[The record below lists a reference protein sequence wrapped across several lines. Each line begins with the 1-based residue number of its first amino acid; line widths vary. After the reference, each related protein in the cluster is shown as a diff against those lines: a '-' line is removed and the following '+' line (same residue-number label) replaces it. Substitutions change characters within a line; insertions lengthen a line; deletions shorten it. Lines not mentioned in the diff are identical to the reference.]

1 MIALVVKLFPLIIIL
16 VAAILLLALTL
27 WKRNSPAKLRD
38 IPALTRLY
46 RMLGLSVE
54 DGTRLHIS
62 LGHGSLLDA
71 RGGSALAG
79 LATLRIIAEKT
90 SVSDM
95 PAVASSGDP
104 VLGLLTQDTLQ
115 AGYQA
120 AGVDEFYSHT
130 TGRVTGLTPFGFA
143 AGAMHISRNEKVSTT
158 VMLGHFGPEAALIA
172 DASDRES
179 LTLIG
184 ASDNLSGQ
192 AVLFANTQDALIG
205 EELFAAGAY
214 LGAGAAHTASL
225 TVQDVLRWLVIAAL
239 LGGAAIKLLETI

>member
-1 MIALVVKLFPLIIIL
+1 
-16 VAAILLLALTL
+16 
-27 WKRNSPAKLRD
+27 
-38 IPALTRLY
+38 
-46 RMLGLSVE
+46 
-54 DGTRLHIS
+54 
-62 LGHGSLLDA
+62 
-71 RGGSALAG
+71 
-79 LATLRIIAEKT
+79 
-90 SVSDM
+90 
-95 PAVASSGDP
+95 
-104 VLGLLTQDTLQ
+104 
-115 AGYQA
+115 
-120 AGVDEFYSHT
+120 
-130 TGRVTGLTPFGFA
+130 
-143 AGAMHISRNEKVSTT
+143 MHISRNEKVSTT

-239 LGGAAIKLLETI
+239 LGGAAIKLLGTI

>member
-1 MIALVVKLFPLIIIL
+1 MIALAVKLFPLLII
-16 VAAILLLALTL
+16 VFAAFLLLAITL
-27 WKRNSPAKLRD
+27 WKRNSPARLRD
-38 IPALTRLY
+38 IPALTRVY

-120 AGVDEFYSHT
+120 AGVDELYSPT

-143 AGAMHISRNEKVSTT
+143 AGAMQISRNEKVSTT
-158 VMLGHFGPEAALIA
+158 VMLGHLGVEAALIA
-172 DASDRES
+172 DTSDRDNI
-179 LTLIG
+179 TMIG
-184 ASDNLSGQ
+184 ASDDISGQ

-214 LGAGAAHTASL
+214 LGAGTSHTASL
-225 TVQDVLRWLVIAAL
+225 TVQDILRWFIILAL
-239 LGGAAIKLLETI
+239 MGGAFAKFAGMI

>member
-1 MIALVVKLFPLIIIL
+1 MIALSVIVLT
-16 VAAILLLALTL
+16 ALLLGVITL
-27 WKRNSPAKLRD
+27 WKKNSPTRLRD

-71 RGGSALAG
+71 RGGALAG
-79 LATLRIIAEKT
+79 LAALRIIAEKT

-104 VLGLLTQDTLQ
+104 VFGLLTQDTLQ

-120 AGVDEFYSHT
+120 AGVDELYVPTS
-130 TGRVTGLTPFGFA
+130 GRVTGLTPFGYA
-143 AGAMHISRNEKVSTT
+143 AGAMNISQNEKVSANI
-158 VMLGHFGPEAALIA
+158 MLGHFGPEVALLA
-172 DASDRES
+172 DVSDRDS
-179 LTLIG
+179 VTMIG
-184 ASDNLSGQ
+184 ASDDLSGQ

-214 LGAGAAHTASL
+214 LGAGVTHIASL
-225 TVQDVLRWLVIAAL
+225 TVQDILRWLVILAL
-239 LGGAAIKLLETI
+239 LGGAAAKFVGII